1 MMTPHWVTARGERIA
16 LQNMSAEHIKNV
28 MQYLATGDGDHGPML
43 RDGCSGFSNAEWL
56 RLCASE
62 LLHRRRCR

>member
-1 MMTPHWVTARGERIA
+1 MRTPDWVTARGELVP
-16 LQNMSAEHIKNV
+16 LQHMADQHIKNV
-28 MQYLATGDGDHGPML
+28 MQYIATGDGEHGPML

-62 LLHRRRCR
+62 LLRRSRYR

>member
-1 MMTPHWVTARGERIA
+1 MRTPDWVTARGERVP
-16 LQNMSAEHIKNV
+16 LQRMSDQHIKNV
-28 MQYLATGDGDHGPML
+28 MQYIATGDGEHGPML

-62 LLHRRRCR
+62 LLRRSRYR